1 MVNPNRFYTYAYLR
15 EDRTPYYIGKGIKDR
30 IHNPL
35 HNSIHLPP
43 KERRLFLKQ
52 NLTEEDAFKH
62 EIYMIAVFGRK
73 DLGTGILR
81 NMTNGGQG
89 VSGRIVS
96 EEQKKKM
103 KEYHKTVNHKEISP
117 QFFTKE
123 NQSKSGKVGG
133 STTRKNNKGIF
144 LPEYDRTPAA
154 KEAGKKG
161 GSVCRDNKLGIFGM
175 SEEQKK
181 EISRKGSVAVRAQ
194 RWKCKITGYV
204 SNPCGLS
211 NYQKARGIDYKD
223 KSLRE
228 RMM

>member
-1 MVNPNRFYTYAYLR
+1 MNNYYTYAYLR
-15 EDRTPYYIGKGIKDR
+15 EDGTPYYIGKGIRDR

-35 HNSIHLPP
+35 HNSIHLPT

-52 NLTEEDAFKH
+52 NLTEEEAFKH

-96 EEQKKKM
+96 EGQREKM
-103 KEYHKTVNHKEISP
+103 RKYHKRVNHKELSP
-117 QFFTKE
+117 KFFDKE
-123 NQSKSGKVGG
+123 NQSKAGKKGG
-133 STTRKNNKGIF
+133 IATRENKKGIF
-144 LPEYDRTPAA
+144 SPEYDRTMFAR
-154 KEAGKKG
+154 ESGKKG
-161 GSVCRDNKLGIFGM
+161 GSTCRDKKLGLFAM
-175 SEEQKK
+175 TDEQKTERSK
-181 EISRKGSVAVRAQ
+181 RGSATTRSQ
-194 RWKCKITGYV
+194 MWRCKITGYV

-211 NYQKARGIDYKD
+211 NYQKGKGIDYKN

-228 RMM
+228 RIL